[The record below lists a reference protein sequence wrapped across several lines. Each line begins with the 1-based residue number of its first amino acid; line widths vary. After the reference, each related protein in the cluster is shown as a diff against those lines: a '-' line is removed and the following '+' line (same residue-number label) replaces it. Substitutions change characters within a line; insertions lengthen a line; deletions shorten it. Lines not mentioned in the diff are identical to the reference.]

1 MAHLEW
7 YYEPRPKDDRLYEI
21 IVRPPVSSVRDE
33 TFMAANMIGAVAAS
47 RLAPHSANNAADPRD
62 DSYVDVTRGAVD
74 AFVNV
79 NADSEAAAASISKQ
93 LGLLAPYHRQG
104 AIKRSKKGKGKK
116 KKKL

>member
-7 YYEPRPKDDRLYEI
+7 YYDEETLNRILVNR
-21 IVRPPVSSVRDE
+21 PVSSVRDE
-33 TFMAANMIGAVAAS
+33 TFMTANMIGAVAAT
-47 RLAPHSANNAADPRD
+47 RLAPHSANNAADPRA

-79 NADSEAAAASISKQ
+79 NADSEVAAASISKQ
-93 LGLLAPYHRQG
+93 LGLLAPYQRQG
-104 AIKRSKKGKGKK
+104 AIKRPKRGKGKK

>member
-7 YYEPRPKDDRLYEI
+7 YYKPAPKDDPLYEI
-21 IVRPPVSSVRDE
+21 IVRPPVSSVRNE
-33 TFMAANMIGAVAAS
+33 TFMAANLIGVVAAS
-47 RLAPHSANNAADPRD
+47 RLAPHSANNADDPRS
-62 DSYVDVTRGAVD
+62 DSYVDVTRGSVD

-93 LGLLAPYHRQG
+93 LGLLSPYHAQG
-104 AIKRSKKGKGKK
+104 EIKRPQKKNNKK